1 MKITREIIEDI
12 ALWLRKTVEDA
23 KSKGVVFGLS
33 GGIDSAVIAGISK
46 IAFPKTSLGLIIPI
60 HSNPKDE
67 EDGLIVAKSLE
78 LDVQKVDLSRT
89 YDELIKASFFG
100 ENHLAKNN
108 IKPRLRMTTLYYYAQ
123 ELGYLVL
130 GSSNK
135 SEYHIGYFTK
145 WGDTGSDIMPLVDF
159 TKTEVFQMA
168 KILNIPKEIINK
180 KPSAGLWEGQ
190 TDEDE
195 MGFSYEILDSI
206 IENKPLNEDFV
217 EDINNKNKNS
227 NHKRNMPLIY
237 VNKWR
242 EN

>member
-1 MKITREIIEDI
+1 MKITKEIIEDL
-12 ALWLRKTVEDA
+12 ALWLRKTVKDA
-23 KSKGVVFGLS
+23 NSNGVVFGLS

-46 IAFPKTSLGLIIPI
+46 IAFPVTSLGLIMPI

-67 EDGLIVAKSLE
+67 EDGLVVAKSLE
-78 LDVQKVDLSRT
+78 LDVRKVELSKT
-89 YDELIKASFFG
+89 YDELINASFLG
-100 ENHLAKNN
+100 ENLLAKNN

-135 SEYHIGYFTK
+135 SEFHIGYFTK
-145 WGDTGSDIMPLVDF
+145 WGDTGSDLMPLADF
-159 TKTEVFQMA
+159 TKTEIFQMA
-168 KILNIPKEIINK
+168 KLLKIPEEIVNK

-195 MGFSYEILDSI
+195 MGFSYKVLDSI
-206 IENKPLNEDFV
+206 IENEPLDENFV
-217 EDINNKNKNS
+217 EDINNKNRNS
-227 NHKRNMPLIY
+227 AHKREMPLIY
-237 VNKWR
+237 MNKWR